1 MMRIALIGTG
11 NLAIHMAQVFKRHK
25 EISCVQWIGRKMAS
39 PLPCD
44 SLPYF
49 NTFQSD
55 IAIDVCIL
63 AISDDQIVSVAE
75 ALPKHNFLIVH
86 TSGAVSKNVMDSHS
100 RTGVFYP
107 LQSFLKDSPI
117 DWNDIPLCI
126 EADTNKDIKILNS
139 LAAYFGNN
147 THQISEDQRLR
158 LHTAA
163 VYVNN
168 FCTHLLATSKE
179 ITNEA
184 KLPFS
189 LLKPLI
195 KETFMRSNADDILSM
210 QTGPAKRND
219 TVTQNKHIQV
229 LDSNQATLYRIL
241 SESIFKTHNT

>member
-25 EISCVQWIGRKMAS
+25 KISCVQWIGRKMTS

-49 NTFQSD
+49 NTFQPS
-55 IAIDVCIL
+55 IAVDVCIL
-63 AISDDQIVSVAE
+63 AISDDQISSVAE
-75 ALPKHNFLIVH
+75 ALPKNNFLIVH
-86 TSGAVSKNVMDSHS
+86 TAGAVSKNVMDSHS

-107 LQSFLKDSPI
+107 LQSFLKDFPV

-126 EADTNKDIKILNS
+126 DASSNKDIQILKS
-139 LAAYFGNN
+139 LAAIFGNN
-147 THQISEDQRLR
+147 THQISEDQRLK

-163 VYVNN
+163 VYINN

-195 KETFMRSNADDILSM
+195 KETFMRSNADDILSL

-219 TVTQNKHIQV
+219 TGTQNKHLQL
-229 LDSNQATLYRIL
+229 LDNNQAILYRIL
-241 SESIFKTHNT
+241 SESIFNTHNT